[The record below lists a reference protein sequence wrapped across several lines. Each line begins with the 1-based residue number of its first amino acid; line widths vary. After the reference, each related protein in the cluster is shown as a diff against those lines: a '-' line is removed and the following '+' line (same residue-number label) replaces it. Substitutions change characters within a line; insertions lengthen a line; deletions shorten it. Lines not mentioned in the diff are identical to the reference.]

1 MRPLVAEL
9 TVASSPANVMQAV
22 SPMAIVATTSPRN
35 VNPSAQLKRLK
46 ALQPMDR
53 VPAMD
58 VDPSKRHRLVNVTRS
73 ALSLARAATTMR
85 QPAPN
90 MRHVKLMAVERIANS
105 MFANAML
112 NVKSMAIAVQIFS
125 SIAGRRWS
133 KSKIQTLVLV
143 PPVPSLVVA
152 SFFLASPVNAM
163 QVAITIAI
171 AAQTMMLPAVCPQ
184 EVWEDVPF
192 WDASITARTM
202 IANAI
207 RTA

>member
-1 MRPLVAEL
+1 
-9 TVASSPANVMQAV
+9 MQGV
-22 SPMAIVATTSPRN
+22 SPMAIAATTSPRN
-35 VNPSAQLKRLK
+35 VNPSQLKRLK
-46 ALQPMDR
+46 ALQAMDR

-58 VDPSKRHRLVNVTRS
+58 VDPSKRHKLVNVTRS

-125 SIAGRRWS
+125 SIAINRWS

-152 SFFLASPVNAM
+152 SFLLASPVNAM

-184 EVWEDVPF
+184 EVWEDAQF